1 MRIFGNVQFSFKTEN
16 GPKVWLPLKTIP
28 SLADV
33 SGPPAPSAL
42 LPYLEILY
50 FLSYLFLHRSARHA
64 HLSIFYVVEFPTGR
78 NYMSGKH
85 RLFDSCFWTQPP
97 KTQQLIGVSLNSL
110 WMERLRPLRGGN
122 RCRVVVVVGLHTILK
137 LPNQTTWDLSRS
149 GSIVPLNIKILTGV
163 RGGCRDIPRD
173 YNVGRVA

>member
-16 GPKVWLPLKTIP
+16 GPKVCIPLKTIP

-110 WMERLRPLRGGN
+110 WMERLRPLRGEIDAGSLWWLACTQSSN
-122 RCRVVVVVGLHTILK
+122 CRIRQLGICPDLGQLFLSTSKFLLGRMKRHSTGL
-137 LPNQTTWDLSRS
+137 
-149 GSIVPLNIKILTGV
+149 
-163 RGGCRDIPRD
+163 
-173 YNVGRVA
+173 